1 MTNRQRTEAE
11 VERELNALDALE
23 ALVEYTRP
31 DLLSFGEEADRFH
44 ESLLKHRAQ
53 VADELVDMRHPRE
66 DRREGQE

>member
-1 MTNRQRTEAE
+1 MTSKQRTEAE

-31 DLLSFGEEADRFH
+31 DLLSFGEEVDRFH
-44 ESLLKHRAQ
+44 ESLLKHRAGI
-53 VADELVDMRHPRE
+53 ADQLVDMRHPQE